1 MNETAPS
8 PKFRTGAL
16 WGVLAVLLVIGTVAA
31 ATVAYGLTN
40 LVLGGTAWVALL
52 TIGVGAIVSVIAL
65 LLMVGILYRVDRF
78 RGVAHKEVR
87 LFE

>member
-1 MNETAPS
+1 MTNPPDG

-31 ATVAYGLTN
+31 ASVVYGLTN
-40 LVLGGTAWVALL
+40 LFLGGSVWAALL
-52 TIGVGAIVSVIAL
+52 TIGIGGIISVIAL

-78 RGVAHKEVR
+78 RGVPHKEVR